1 MSAILLDGEAV
12 AAKIKG
18 EVRKDIEVLK
28 SKGVP
33 LNLVAVQVGENPASR
48 VYVNQQKKA
57 CEEMGLSYELKTLP
71 ETITE
76 EELISAI
83 ELLNKDNKVT
93 GVILQMPLP
102 KSIDP
107 KKIQRLIAQN
117 KDVEGM
123 NPANMGM
130 LVYGQPK
137 IGPCTA
143 MGAVE
148 LLKSSGVDL
157 KGKEVV
163 IVGHSEIVGKPV
175 LLLLLQSLTESPTPT
190 VCHIATKDLVF
201 HTKRAD
207 IVIVAV
213 GKAGLIKGD
222 MLKDGAIVIDIGI
235 NRIPVLDANG
245 QPIIDEKGKKKM
257 KTVGDVDFD
266 SAVQKC
272 SYISPV
278 PGGVGP
284 LTVTMLIKNTVE
296 CAKTQM

>member
-1 MSAILLDGEAV
+1 MLI
-12 AAKIKG
+12 
-18 EVRKDIEVLK
+18 
-28 SKGVP
+28 SK
-33 LNLVAVQVGENPASR
+33 
-48 VYVNQQKKA
+48 KKA

-163 IVGHSEIVGKPV
+163 IVGP
-175 LLLLLQSLTESPTPT
+175 
-190 VCHIATKDLVF
+190 
-201 HTKRAD
+201 
-207 IVIVAV
+207 
-213 GKAGLIKGD
+213 
-222 MLKDGAIVIDIGI
+222 
-235 NRIPVLDANG
+235 
-245 QPIIDEKGKKKM
+245 
-257 KTVGDVDFD
+257 
-266 SAVQKC
+266 
-272 SYISPV
+272 
-278 PGGVGP
+278 
-284 LTVTMLIKNTVE
+284 
-296 CAKTQM
+296 